1 MKTSQQLKFLFIV
14 QGEGRGH
21 ATQAIRLKEIL
32 TEEGHIVGSVFL
44 GTSPQRNVPLHI
56 LKEFRGEVKFF
67 QSPNFIRSKNRRG
80 ILIFQSLIYNLFR
93 SYLYLQSMLFIRKQI
108 NIEKPD
114 AIINF
119 YDLLGGLAWYFSER
133 KSAYYAISHHFL
145 FESPDFNAPG
155 NFKLQKRLLKV
166 HNGLTSLKSKNILAL
181 SFDHQPVFRKTMVMP
196 PLIRKEILNKDPEIG
211 NFVVVYL
218 LNEGLA
224 VDLLPI
230 FKKHSE
236 MEFRVYMQAGMNP
249 EIFPRN
255 VKLQDI
261 QYEQFAKDL
270 MHCIA
275 VITSS
280 GFETICEAAYLG
292 KPVFILPS
300 ENHYEQHGNRGDA
313 IRAGLAMDYRDFNLR
328 QLNKKDNY
336 LFRNWCQ
343 QSEQLFLKCFE
354 MISNS
359 DFPE

>member
-1 MKTSQQLKFLFIV
+1 VLS
-14 QGEGRGH
+14 
-21 ATQAIRLKEIL
+21 
-32 TEEGHIVGSVFL
+32 
-44 GTSPQRNVPLHI
+44 
-56 LKEFRGEVKFF
+56 
-67 QSPNFIRSKNRRG
+67 
-80 ILIFQSLIYNLFR
+80 
-93 SYLYLQSMLFIRKQI
+93 IRKQI
-108 NIEKPD
+108 IIEKPD

-133 KSAYYAISHHFL
+133 KSSYYAISHHFL

-155 NFKLQKRLLKV
+155 TFKLQKRLLKV
-166 HNGLTSLKSKNILAL
+166 HNRLISLKSKNILAL
-181 SFDHQPVFRKTMVMP
+181 SFDWQPVFGKTMIMP
-196 PLIRKEILNKDPEIG
+196 PLIRKEIRNKHPEIG

-224 VDLLPI
+224 VDLLSI
-230 FKKHSE
+230 FNKHPE
-236 MEFRVYMQAGMNP
+236 MEFRVYLKAGMDP

-261 QYEQFAKDL
+261 HYEQFAKDL
-270 MHCIA
+270 MHCKA

-300 ENHYEQHGNRGDA
+300 DNHYEQHGNRNDA
-313 IRAGLAMDYRDFNLR
+313 IRAGLAMDYMDFNLH
-328 QLNKKDNY
+328 QLDKKDNF

-343 QSEQLFLKCFE
+343 QSNQLFLKCFK

-359 DFPE
+359 DIRE